1 MTVTTLA
8 PQLRRM
14 AHWSSGFAM
23 ADVLGRGANDP
34 GGACRDLRALGFR
47 SLLLAYE
54 SLGEAA
60 ASAVV
65 QAGRDADLC
74 ILADVHAPSD
84 TAGGGWDR
92 WLAGIE
98 ERAGRGISGLR
109 CLAPGSLSAQ
119 QWHHVRVSL
128 AARFPD
134 LLVTLWTPGEPAQ
147 RLAALADA
155 GFDAVYSS
163 LAWWD
168 QRSPW
173 LVREAAGLRQLAPV
187 IAPLAV
193 RRAGVLDPRLIVD
206 DSVMLQ
212 RMWVARYLG
221 HGLMADADRALSPA
235 FSSALMELDDVTA
248 DLDTAVT
255 GTGTA
260 ATGLDGTAT
269 RLGGAAVDM
278 VPVADPLRIL
288 TGPLA
293 PSTQLFRPDAGRALI
308 LHDHEPEALRTALRL
323 LAARLP
329 GALGVAG
336 SRIRQA
342 ALGTRA
348 VSMVD
353 VERRPHVR
361 ARHVSV
367 RNGGTDPGLQRTS
380 DAQAALRRAL
390 DADRVVVDQV
400 TPHVD
405 QGRFAV
411 KLLLGRALEVSATVF
426 ADGHA
431 HLGVC
436 LLWRAADEPQWRST
450 AMRPLGND
458 RWAASVVP
466 DRLGRHYYMVQAW
479 MENGEPRHR
488 TRQSIEF
495 PLQVERY
502 EAEFGNWY
510 ELFPR
515 SMGAAGEHGTL
526 RDVIKALPR
535 IRAMGFDVLYF
546 PPIHPI
552 GHTNRKGRNNTLTAQ
567 SGDPGSPYAIGAETG
582 GHTALHPSLGTL
594 QDFHDL
600 RDAAR
605 HCGLEL
611 ALDFAIQCSP
621 DHPWLREHPEW
632 FRWRED
638 GTVQYAENPP
648 KRYEDIVNPDFYSA
662 TAGVRQRMALWR
674 ELRDVVLFWV
684 DQGLRIFRVDNPHTK
699 PLPFWEWMI
708 AEVTRHHPDV
718 VFLSEAFTRPA
729 MMHRLAKLG
738 FSQSYTYFTWRNTK
752 AELTDYLTELSRSPE
767 ADYFRPNFFVNTPD
781 INPYFLQTSG
791 RAGFLIR
798 AALATTTS
806 GLWGMYSGFELCES
820 EALPGREEYQ
830 DSEKYELRHRD
841 WDQPGNI
848 AREIAELNAM
858 RRDNPALQTHRGI
871 CFHAVDDD
879 RVLYFSRTS
888 AERDNM
894 VLAAISLSPH
904 DTVHVR
910 LDIPVRSGSAG
921 TRAGVRLRSMD
932 DGHVVT
938 VSPGGLPVI
947 LHPGRPYVLWSV
959 LP

>member
-1 MTVTTLA
+1 
-8 PQLRRM
+8 
-14 AHWSSGFAM
+14 
-23 ADVLGRGANDP
+23 
-34 GGACRDLRALGFR
+34 
-47 SLLLAYE
+47 
-54 SLGEAA
+54 
-60 ASAVV
+60 
-65 QAGRDADLC
+65 
-74 ILADVHAPSD
+74 
-84 TAGGGWDR
+84 
-92 WLAGIE
+92 
-98 ERAGRGISGLR
+98 
-109 CLAPGSLSAQ
+109 
-119 QWHHVRVSL
+119 
-128 AARFPD
+128 
-134 LLVTLWTPGEPAQ
+134 
-147 RLAALADA
+147 
-155 GFDAVYSS
+155 
-163 LAWWD
+163 
-168 QRSPW
+168 
-173 LVREAAGLRQLAPV
+173 
-187 IAPLAV
+187 
-193 RRAGVLDPRLIVD
+193 
-206 DSVMLQ
+206 
-212 RMWVARYLG
+212 
-221 HGLMADADRALSPA
+221 
-235 FSSALMELDDVTA
+235 
-248 DLDTAVT
+248 
-255 GTGTA
+255 
-260 ATGLDGTAT
+260 
-269 RLGGAAVDM
+269 
-278 VPVADPLRIL
+278 L

-458 RWAASVVP
+458 RWTASVVP